1 MPSSLDDLIKEIAAE
16 LPEENGQEKP
26 TDFNPEDDL
35 KKFIKTSDNGLS
47 FETVNALCDVIFKGN
62 PRLIAGYDE
71 EKIRSLFDKWL
82 KNLNSRG
89 THSKATLLR
98 LKTHFLSMQAS
109 MINATKQQAR
119 EEIAITPTN
128 PAKKIQK
135 PGMLELLKLEE
146 GDIDPILLAKVL
158 SRCDR
163 PILSVGQWMID
174 VTLSEEDSEYLKIEQ
189 SVIVVESL
197 EEAHR
202 EIERYPDE
210 YAFVLS
216 GMHGEEI
223 GITDPQE
230 RIETLTAFLKTI
242 ENKNQLLFIM
252 TMESGINYIKL
263 AYTIKQNLLSYSQRP
278 GSANLTGLLTAFC
291 EARDALN
298 ATEK

>member
-158 SRCDR
+158 SRC
-163 PILSVGQWMID
+163 
-174 VTLSEEDSEYLKIEQ
+174 
-189 SVIVVESL
+189 L